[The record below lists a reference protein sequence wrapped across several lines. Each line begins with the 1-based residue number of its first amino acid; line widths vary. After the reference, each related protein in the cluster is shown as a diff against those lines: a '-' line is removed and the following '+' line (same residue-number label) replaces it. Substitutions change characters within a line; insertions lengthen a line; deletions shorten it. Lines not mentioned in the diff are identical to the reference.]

1 MPTFG
6 DLERA
11 LADLYEYRWIIGLG
25 VILFSAGIV
34 ALVYRQGW
42 HRYMW
47 EHRVP
52 FAIGGA
58 PIVLIGL
65 FLTWSLASPLF
76 INVTVE
82 EEFPFAAQ
90 AVVPDG
96 MERSDVE
103 SVMAGMAMVD
113 DSVMVE
119 EMPST
124 SSMSASSMIVAGTP
138 ITAMDS
144 ETMSSMMEGMALGA
158 TGSDDASLEQAA
170 DMIAPAMAAIVE
182 QQGAPVALSVGS
194 FRDADSFHR
203 GSGNATIYSAPG
215 GGLLLRLEDLN
226 VTNGPALHVI
236 LSPHP
241 DPMRSPD
248 VKQAGYV
255 DLGPLKGNRGDQNY
269 SIPTGYDVSAA
280 GSVVIYCKPFSVVF
294 SVASLGQA

>member
-11 LADLYEYRWIIGLG
+11 LPSLYEYRWFIAVGAIVIGAA
-25 VILFSAGIV
+25 FAW
-34 ALVYRQGW
+34 LVVSKEW
-42 HRYMW
+42 HRYVW

-58 PIVLIGL
+58 PVVLVGL
-65 FLTWSLASPLF
+65 FLAWSLASPLF

-90 AVVPDG
+90 AIVPEG
-96 MERSDVE
+96 MEREDVE
-103 SVMAGMAMVD
+103 SAMASMAMVD
-113 DSVMVE
+113 DPVMVE
-119 EMPST
+119 DMPPG
-124 SSMSASSMIVAGTP
+124 SSMTASSMVMAGTP
-138 ITAMDS
+138 VMAVEAEM
-144 ETMSSMMEGMALGA
+144 MS
-158 TGSDDASLEQAA
+158 
-170 DMIAPAMAAIVE
+170 DME
-182 QQGAPVALSVGS
+182 QQSAPVALKAGS

-203 GSGNATIYSAPG
+203 GSGDATIYSAPG

-241 DPMRSPD
+241 DPMRPSD
-248 VKQAGYV
+248 VKQPGYV

-269 SIPTGYDVSAA
+269 MIPAGVDASAM

-294 SVASLGQA
+294 SVASLNDS

>member
-11 LADLYEYRWIIGLG
+11 LPSLYEYRFFIAVGTILIGA
-25 VILFSAGIV
+25 VFAW
-34 ALVYRQGW
+34 LVVRKEW
-42 HRYMW
+42 HRYAW

-90 AVVPDG
+90 AVVPEG
-96 MERSDVE
+96 MEREEIE

-113 DSVMVE
+113 GPVMSE
-119 EMPST
+119 EIPSG
-124 SSMSASSMIVAGTP
+124 SSMTASSMVMAGNSV
-138 ITAMDS
+138 TAVES
-144 ETMSSMMEGMALGA
+144 EMMSDMVQGLAIGAAATDESTMAE
-158 TGSDDASLEQAA
+158 AA
-170 DMIAPAMAAIVE
+170 DMMAPAMASVME
-182 QQGAPVALSVGS
+182 QQGGPVALKAGR

-203 GSGNATIYSAPG
+203 GSGDATIYSAPG

-269 SIPTGYDVSAA
+269 TIPAGVDVSAM

-294 SVASLGQA
+294 SVASLNDA

>member
-11 LADLYEYRWIIGLG
+11 LPSLYEYRWFIAVGAIVIGAA
-25 VILFSAGIV
+25 FAW
-34 ALVYRQGW
+34 LVVSKEW
-42 HRYMW
+42 HRYVW

-58 PIVLIGL
+58 PVVLVGL

-90 AVVPDG
+90 AIVPEG
-96 MERSDVE
+96 MEREDVE
-103 SVMAGMAMVD
+103 SAMASMAMVD
-113 DSVMVE
+113 DPVMVE
-119 EMPST
+119 DMPPG
-124 SSMSASSMIVAGTP
+124 SSMTASSMVMAETP
-138 ITAMDS
+138 VTAV
-144 ETMSSMMEGMALGA
+144 ETEMMSDMMRGIAMGAAATDEAAMA
-158 TGSDDASLEQAA
+158 QAV
-170 DMIAPAMAAIVE
+170 DMMAPAMASVME
-182 QQGAPVALSVGS
+182 QQSAPVELKAGS
-194 FRDADSFHR
+194 FRDADSFHK
-203 GSGNATIYSAPG
+203 GSGDATIYSAPG

-241 DPMRSPD
+241 DPMRPSD
-248 VKQAGYV
+248 VKQPGYV

-269 SIPTGYDVSAA
+269 TIPAGVEVSAM

-294 SVASLGQA
+294 SVASLNDS

>member
-11 LADLYEYRWIIGLG
+11 LANLYEYRWFIGVG

-34 ALVYRQGW
+34 ALVLRQGW

-58 PIVLIGL
+58 PLVLVGL

-103 SVMAGMAMVD
+103 GAMAGMAMVD

-119 EMPST
+119 GMPS
-124 SSMSASSMIVAGTP
+124 SGSMTASSMVEAGMSV
-138 ITAMDS
+138 TAIDS
-144 ETMSSMMEGMALGA
+144 RIMSNMVEGMVMGANATDESSML
-158 TGSDDASLEQAA
+158 QAA
-170 DMIAPAMAAIVE
+170 DMIGPAMVAITE
-182 QQGAPVALSVGS
+182 QQGAPVALRVGS

-203 GSGNATIYSAPG
+203 GSGDATIYSAPG

-269 SIPTGYDVSAA
+269 AIPMGYDISSAS
-280 GSVVIYCKPFSVVF
+280 SVVIYCKPFSVVF
-294 SVASLGQA
+294 SVASLG